1 MAVFRLGALVTDIV
15 GSIGGTTFKRQGSSL
30 VMMRK
35 SNGASRGSTQQN
47 KRIANNKQIFS
58 SWRNLT
64 EADQTAW
71 NVNAAATK
79 VKNKFGQDV
88 HISGVAFQ
96 RRCELAGQ
104 VFFYSNIDPT
114 TFTTD
119 INAYTQND
127 VTIDWSSRD
136 LKLFYNAPD
145 GAIAV
150 GVMLEYSQNQL
161 NSPQFT
167 RRGVIEIFEADG
179 DSSFTISLNSIPGLD
194 FLNSN
199 YKLRVYI
206 YTCNPTGWTSTQQF
220 KNVIIAT

>member
-15 GSIGGTTFKRQGSSL
+15 GSIGGTTFKRQGSTL

-35 SNGASRGSTQQN
+35 SPGASRGSTQKN
-47 KRIANNKQIFS
+47 KRLANNKQIFS
-58 SWRNLT
+58 SWRNLS

-71 NVNAAATK
+71 NINASATK

-88 HISGVAFQ
+88 NISGVAFQ

-104 VFFYSNIDPT
+104 VFLYSNIDPT

-119 INAYTQND
+119 INAFTLDNAD
-127 VTIDWSSRD
+127 IDWGTRE
-136 LKLFYNAPD
+136 LKLFYSAPA

-179 DSSFTISLNSIPGLD
+179 YSSFSVLLESIPSLD

-199 YKLRVYI
+199 YNLRVYV
-206 YTCNPTGWTSTQQF
+206 YTCNPSGWTSTQQF
-220 KNVIIAT
+220 LNAVVTG

>member
-15 GSIGGTTFKRQGSSL
+15 GSIGGTTFKRQGSTL

-35 SNGASRGSTQQN
+35 SPGASRGSTQKN
-47 KRIANNKQIFS
+47 KRLANNKQIFS

-88 HISGVAFQ
+88 NISGVAFQ

-104 VFFYSNIDPT
+104 VFLYSNIDPT

-119 INAYTQND
+119 INLYTQND
-127 VTIDWSSRD
+127 VTIDWGTRE

-179 DSSFTISLNSIPGLD
+179 NSSFTISLNSIPALD

-199 YKLRVYI
+199 YNLRVYI
-206 YTCNPTGWTSTQQF
+206 YTCNATGWTSTQQF
-220 KNVIIAT
+220 KNVILAT